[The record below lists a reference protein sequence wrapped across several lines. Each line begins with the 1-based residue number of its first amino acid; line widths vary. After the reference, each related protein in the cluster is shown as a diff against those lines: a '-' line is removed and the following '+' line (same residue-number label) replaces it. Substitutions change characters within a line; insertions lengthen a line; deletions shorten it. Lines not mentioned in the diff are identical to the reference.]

1 MGTTAAGEQEAHQQ
15 GTIHQRRQETDA
27 ERREK
32 AEVTETPDS
41 LESPAPPHLA
51 ALQLPTALAGLLALP
66 RLTLQKIL
74 QAAPFYNKSSLNLQ
88 LRPPYSY
95 PDSSFQ

>member
-1 MGTTAAGEQEAHQQ
+1 M
-15 GTIHQRRQETDA
+15 DA

-41 LESPAPPHLA
+41 PEYPAPPHLA
-51 ALQLPTALAGLLALP
+51 ALQMPTALAGLLALP
-66 RLTLQKIL
+66 RLTLLQKIL

-88 LRPPYSY
+88 LRPPYTY